1 MASKNEKR
9 AAQLGISLKE
19 YKKTS
24 EYKNKKSSSS
34 SDSKKATKK
43 IEKYHKEKE
52 ADIKKKAKID
62 TKSLQQDLKNI
73 LRDVGVA
80 SNRATE
86 DYIRNIGNIAEDK
99 DADVDDL
106 NFYVQTQTG
115 RTGEDLETALNK
127 EARRFS
133 LEGDRIN
140 QELADA
146 GLTFSERRPEQIAS
160 ESSRLATEGI
170 QTEAS
175 RSFQDIARYEATLN
189 RDIEQ
194 KYGRQEEEAGIEKS
208 RTIEDILSAKSD
220 AEQKAKRGTE
230 DIAFGKAVDIRDI
243 SYARDTDVA
252 LTNQL
257 FKSEQSRRS
266 NEIDLFG

>member
-1 MASKNEKR
+1 MAEYNVSKGEAKR
-9 AAQLGISLKE
+9 LGIKR
-19 YKKTS
+19 YKIS
-24 EYKNKKSSSS
+24 GGSSS

-43 IEKYHKEKE
+43 IDKYYDEKE
-52 ADIKKKAKID
+52 EDIKKKSKTD
-62 TKSLQQDLKNI
+62 TKRLQEDLKNI
-73 LRDVGVA
+73 LADVGVA
-80 SNRATE
+80 TNRATE

-99 DADVDDL
+99 ATDIDDL
-106 NFYVQTQTG
+106 NYYVQTQSD
-115 RTGEDLETALNK
+115 RTGEDLESALAK

-146 GLTFSERRPEQIAS
+146 GMTFSDRRPEKIAA
-160 ESSRLATEGI
+160 ESSRIATEGI
-170 QTEAS
+170 QTEAN

-194 KYGRQEEEAGIEKS
+194 KYGRQEEEAGIAKE
-208 RTIEDILSAKSD
+208 RTIEDILNARDD
-220 AEQKAKRGTE
+220 AILRNKRGQE

-243 SYARDTDVA
+243 SYSRDTDTA
-252 LTNQL
+252 LTEQL

-266 NEIDLFG
+266 NEVDLFG